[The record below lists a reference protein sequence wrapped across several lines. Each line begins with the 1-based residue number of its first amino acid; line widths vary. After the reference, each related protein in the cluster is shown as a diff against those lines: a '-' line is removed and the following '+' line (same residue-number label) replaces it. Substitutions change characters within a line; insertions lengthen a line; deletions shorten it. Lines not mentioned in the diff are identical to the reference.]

1 MTWHSQFCSHRAL
14 ALVCQPPYASYI
26 ASYFDHRPNSNGE
39 RSANSRHLEHF
50 SPDVISQFPSVSTIP
65 RCELHHC
72 MTQPL
77 PASLQYRAR
86 LLQPS
91 LNLYPSA
98 HHALHPTTIVVAPPR
113 TRPVS
118 SLGCWESV
126 SPSETKSTLR
136 HLRVCPSTR
145 PTLSLVRRRRHPR
158 AALDRRRPPRSRRTH
173 AHTHVPWRRRAY
185 TRSTTATVTHARKL
199 EMRSYAAHCK
209 CIASDDG
216 SEPRS
221 APTGRDATQTLG
233 GVVPS
238 SRAARLIQGSRC
250 EFQYMLN

>member
-113 TRPVS
+113 LITRVLGKRVS
-118 SLGCWESV
+118 IRNQINIASSQSLSIYATDPITCAPPPPTSRARPS
-126 SPSETKSTLR
+126 SPSS
-136 HLRVCPSTR
+136 V
-145 PTLSLVRRRRHPR
+145 
-158 AALDRRRPPRSRRTH
+158 AAH
-173 AHTHVPWRRRAY
+173 AHTHTHVPWRRRAY